1 MKKGFKKG
9 LALTLAS
16 VMLLSTT
23 ACGGSSTPSSSAAQG
38 GSTSSGAAS
47 EELTGELRVTTQA
60 WMMGKYDFEGIKA
73 DFEKKHPG
81 VTVVYNKVDN
91 ADVTTNMLQW
101 SQDKTN
107 CDIAIGGSREHAVQY
122 AAKDYIIDFGDDF
135 FTGDIAK
142 DKFFPAFLELGNVEG
157 KQYMIPITGEVMFIV
172 ANKELMKK
180 AGLTDA
186 NGKVEAPKTWDEL
199 YEYAKKATVVEN
211 GKTVQ
216 TGLSIDWGTNFMTYS
231 YLSAL
236 QGIKGNF
243 YESDGKTIDFTSPES
258 KGLLT
263 SWTKLVKDGYTPT
276 DTFADMDAGRT
287 NFKAGKVAMLMT
299 AASRWIECQENVG
312 KDNTT
317 VIPVPGTDT
326 HGSLVYIHGA
336 VIPKASP
343 KIELAKLFIKEEL
356 LKTEFHVQALNKY
369 GKMSPLLAHYQG
381 LENADWPTV
390 VEATKS
396 AVTTP
401 LYKDFSKLDTGIQ
414 VELQKCIKGDQSV
427 EDTQS
432 NLKKL
437 IGTLDLT
444 TGLNH

>member
-16 VMLLSTT
+16 AMLISAT
-23 ACGGSSTPSSSAAQG
+23 ACGGSAGSSSGSAASG
-38 GSTSSGAAS
+38 GAAS
-47 EELTGELRVTTQA
+47 GADGDALKGELRVTTQA

-101 SQDKTN
+101 SQGKTN

-122 AAKDYIIDFGDDF
+122 AAKDYIVEFGDDF
-135 FTGDIAK
+135 FTGDNAK

-157 KQYMIPITGEVMFIV
+157 KQYMIPVTGEVMFIV
-172 ANKELMKK
+172 ANKDLMKK
-180 AGLTDA
+180 AGLTSE

-199 YEYAKKATVVEN
+199 YDYAKKATIKKD

-243 YESDGKTIDFTSPES
+243 FESDGKTIDFTSPES
-258 KGLLT
+258 KSLLT
-263 SWTKLVKDGYTPT
+263 NWNKLVKDGFTPI

-299 AASRWIECQENVG
+299 AASRWIECQQNVG

-343 KIELAKLFIKEEL
+343 KIELAKLFIQEEL
-356 LKTEFHVQALNKY
+356 LKTEFHVKALNTY

-401 LYKDFSKLDTGIQ
+401 LYKDFSKLDTSVQI
-414 VELQKCIKGDQSV
+414 ELQKCIKGDQSV
-427 EDTQS
+427 EDTQN

-444 TGLNH
+444 TGLNK